1 MRPFVFPAALGAVM
15 ALGLLVGVGA
25 FARMSAADAN
35 TNTKGRAPPSA
46 GPKPPAADAL
56 RPQPFGATGAPATGA
71 RD

>member
-35 TNTKGRAPPSA
+35 PKGRSPPSA
-46 GPKPPAADAL
+46 GPNPPAADAL
-56 RPQPFGATGAPATGA
+56 RPQPFGATGDPATAA